1 MHYLSGGAS
10 QNKCVGQ
17 IWSICAHL
25 YKINL
30 NFRKA
35 IDEIL
40 TNLKEQNANFT
51 VYGLVELTFKNILTK
66 YIKAG
71 FAEIKN
77 SNEDIVEWI
86 QSKLLQIFQ
95 SDESLYITSEFELF
109 ITTVK
114 VKKRK

>member
-1 MHYLSGGAS
+1 MGL
-10 QNKCVGQ
+10 K
-17 IWSICAHL
+17 WSISAHL

-35 IDEIL
+35 IDDIL
-40 TNLKEQNANFT
+40 TKLKKQNANFT

-71 FAEIKN
+71 FDEIGN
-77 SNEDIVEWI
+77 SNKNIIEWI
-86 QSKLLQIFQ
+86 QSRLLQIFQ

-114 VKKRK
+114 IKKKK